1 MSTGLK
7 AARKADAKVNAV
19 GTMKTGVPLKVR
31 MEGQVEE
38 IDSVSDAADFL
49 QRWPVER
56 RGHIYRSALNAC
68 SAAIAAQISESDAIK
83 VFTGFA
89 RVSGI
94 LVAESGPAMTLEA
107 RTVQSRMPK
116 QGRQVPK

>member
-1 MSTGLK
+1 M
-7 AARKADAKVNAV
+7 NAV
-19 GTMKTGVPLKVR
+19 GTLKTGVPLKVSL
-31 MEGQVEE
+31 EGQVEE

-49 QRWPVER
+49 QRWPIER
-56 RGHIYRSALNAC
+56 RGHVYRSALNAC

-89 RVSGI
+89 RVAGI
-94 LVAESGPAMTLEA
+94 LVAEGGPPMRLEA

-116 QGRQVPK
+116 QGRQIPK

>member
-1 MSTGLK
+1 M
-7 AARKADAKVNAV
+7 NAV
-19 GTMKTGVPLKVR
+19 GTMKTGVPLKVSLD
-31 MEGQVEE
+31 GHVEE

-56 RGHIYRSALNAC
+56 RGHVYRSALNAC

-89 RVSGI
+89 RVAGV
-94 LVAESGPAMTLEA
+94 LVAEGGPAMSLEP
-107 RTVQSRMPK
+107 RSVQSRMPK
-116 QGRQVPK
+116 QGRQIPK

>member
-1 MSTGLK
+1 
-7 AARKADAKVNAV
+7 
-19 GTMKTGVPLKVR
+19 MKTGVPLKVSLD
-31 MEGQVEE
+31 GHVEE

-49 QRWPVER
+49 QRWPIDR
-56 RGHIYRSALNAC
+56 RGHVYRSALNAC

-89 RVSGI
+89 RVAGI
-94 LVAESGPAMTLEA
+94 LVAEGGPAMRLEA

-116 QGRQVPK
+116 QGRQMPK

>member
-1 MSTGLK
+1 M
-7 AARKADAKVNAV
+7 DAV
-19 GTMKTGVPLKVR
+19 GTLKTGVPLKVSL
-31 MEGQVEE
+31 EGHVEE

-49 QRWPVER
+49 QRWPIER
-56 RGHIYRSALNAC
+56 RGHVYRSALNAC

-94 LVAESGPAMTLEA
+94 LVAEGGPAMRLEA
-107 RTVQSRMPK
+107 RSVQSRMPK
-116 QGRQVPK
+116 QGRQIPK

>member
-1 MSTGLK
+1 M
-7 AARKADAKVNAV
+7 NAV

-31 MEGQVEE
+31 IDGQIEE
-38 IDSVSDAADFL
+38 IDCVNDAADFL
-49 QRWPVER
+49 QRWPLER
-56 RGHIYRSALNAC
+56 RGHVYRSALNAC
-68 SAAIAAQISESDAIK
+68 SAAIAAQISESDAMK

-89 RVSGI
+89 RVADI
-94 LVAESGPAMTLEA
+94 LEAEGGPAMTLET

>member
-1 MSTGLK
+1 MD
-7 AARKADAKVNAV
+7 AEFARDARAEVNAV

-31 MEGQVEE
+31 MDEQVEE

-49 QRWPVER
+49 QRWPIER
-56 RGHIYRSALNAC
+56 RGHVYRSALNAC

-89 RVSGI
+89 RVAGI
-94 LVAESGPAMTLEA
+94 LVAEGAPPMRLEP

-116 QGRQVPK
+116 QGRQIPK